1 MFKTMLNVDGMLSDR
16 TRAIDVSGIRRVFEL
31 GAKLSNPINLSIGQ
45 PDFLVPDVLKEAVIE
60 AIRDDR
66 NGYTLT
72 QGAPELLAAVAGRLG
87 DELGWSVP
95 DEGTGVMIT
104 SGTSGALVLAAMAL
118 LNPGDEAIIP
128 DPWFVIYPALGPMTG
143 ARILGCDTYPDFR
156 MTAERVAPLISER
169 TKFVLINSPSNPAG
183 AVLSA
188 GELKDLVELCQR
200 RKVLLISDEIYDAF
214 TCSEALD
221 QGRFPTPARYTQE
234 LLLIRGFGK
243 TYGCTGWRLGYIAG
257 PIALIRQIAKLQQYS
272 FVCAPS
278 MAQVGMAGAF
288 AVDLSERAQI
298 YQQRRDLVVKYFAEV
313 TDLVTPSGAFYA
325 FVPVPEALGVSATA
339 FVEQALARN
348 VLVIPGAVF
357 SGRDTHFRLSYAAP
371 SETLEQGLR
380 VLRELLTG

>member
-1 MFKTMLNVDGMLSDR
+1 MATKMFKTMLNVDGMLSDR

-143 ARILGCDTYPDFR
+143 ARIVGCDTYPDFR

-183 AVLSA
+183 TVLSA
-188 GELKDLVELCQR
+188 G
-200 RKVLLISDEIYDAF
+200 S
-214 TCSEALD
+214 
-221 QGRFPTPARYTQE
+221 PTKST
-234 LLLIRGFGK
+234 
-243 TYGCTGWRLGYIAG
+243 
-257 PIALIRQIAKLQQYS
+257 
-272 FVCAPS
+272 
-278 MAQVGMAGAF
+278 
-288 AVDLSERAQI
+288 
-298 YQQRRDLVVKYFAEV
+298 
-313 TDLVTPSGAFYA
+313 TPSPAA
-325 FVPVPEALGVSATA
+325 
-339 FVEQALARN
+339 
-348 VLVIPGAVF
+348 
-357 SGRDTHFRLSYAAP
+357 RLSTRGGSRHRPA
-371 SETLEQGLR
+371 TR
-380 VLRELLTG
+380 RNCC